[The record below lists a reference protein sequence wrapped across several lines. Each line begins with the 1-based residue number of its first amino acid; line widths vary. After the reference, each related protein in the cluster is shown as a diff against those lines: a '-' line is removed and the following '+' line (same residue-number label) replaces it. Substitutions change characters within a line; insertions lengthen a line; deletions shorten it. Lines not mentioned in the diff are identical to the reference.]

1 MYAEISLNGFP
12 HRRSRKIIYSNLLW
26 QSKLIFC
33 ARYFRQC
40 PGSKLHPVF
49 VLMRINFRFPGP
61 PIGLFCV
68 WNRREVESCCC
79 ACVATSQSHRR
90 PVNRCIYCC
99 SSFIVYQP
107 RVGPWAAAEGKAEL
121 VGSREQID
129 GPLDTLKRYF
139 NPKLFT
145 TYNIFDTVIPN
156 QTQNNK
162 KDYFI
167 KYKTFL
173 LLLNILCDYHYKIY
187 YFVIT
192 IKYILFYYHY

>member
-1 MYAEISLNGFP
+1 MESCQWRSTKDSQILCSCPFSREINQNWTFSLALFSGMYAEISLNGFP

-33 ARYFRQC
+33 AWYFRQC

-61 PIGLFCV
+61 SIGLFCV

-139 NPKLFT
+139 NPKLST
-145 TYNIFDTVIPN
+145 IYYIFDSSLSQPN
-156 QTQNNK
+156 TK
-162 KDYFI
+162 
-167 KYKTFL
+167 
-173 LLLNILCDYHYKIY
+173 
-187 YFVIT
+187 
-192 IKYILFYYHY
+192 